1 MRIYLIDA
9 HTYDAAVFG
18 SYAGGCEATQHRVP
32 SCTVSRKTQGKAE
45 QREFNNHGN
54 AHIYAFDENE
64 SGLFFGD
71 LMNLMVPRCTK
82 EYVMT
87 MMVQKWRSDG
97 FVEQ

>member
-1 MRIYLIDA
+1 MCIYLIDA

-18 SYAGGCEATQHRVP
+18 SYAGGCEATQHRDP

-45 QREFNNHGN
+45 QREFNNRGD
-54 AHIYAFDENE
+54 AHICAFDEHE
-64 SGLFFGD
+64 SGNPAYFFGD

-87 MMVQKWRSDG
+87 MMVQK
-97 FVEQ
+97 